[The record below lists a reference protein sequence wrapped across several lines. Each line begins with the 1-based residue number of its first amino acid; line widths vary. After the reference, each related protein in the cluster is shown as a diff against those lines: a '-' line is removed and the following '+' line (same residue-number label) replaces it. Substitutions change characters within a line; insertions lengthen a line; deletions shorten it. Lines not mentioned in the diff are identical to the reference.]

1 VFLGVLQVEAEAEE
15 ALEEKLLAAAR
26 WETAVRW
33 EKVFC
38 FGAHQLFLAYLAS
51 NTDMTDTIS
60 LQSDWNANQK

>member
-1 VFLGVLQVEAEAEE
+1 LQVEAEAEE

-38 FGAHQLFLAYLAS
+38 FGRISSFLL
-51 NTDMTDTIS
+51 I
-60 LQSDWNANQK
+60 